1 MFPLIVSGQ
10 ILELPYEGKE
20 LSMIIMLPNEIEDDT
35 TGLEKVR
42 HVNFFFKKAHLKNEK
57 DESQIIH
64 VSLAGEGA
72 HLQEL
77 CRMDWSGHARSKW
90 GGRVAASIQD
100 GGKV

>member
-42 HVNFFFKKAHLKNEK
+42 HVNFSKNAHLKNEK
-57 DESQIIH
+57 DESQIIS
-64 VSLAGEGA
+64 VISTFP
-72 HLQEL
+72 
-77 CRMDWSGHARSKW
+77 CVPSWRRRSPT
-90 GGRVAASIQD
+90 RTL
-100 GGKV
+100 